1 MTTIT
6 FDYPG
11 ERPTYQLQRSNSALD
26 VFTATTMCLFKK
38 IDLNI
43 CGLLLSA
50 LLFIIPASVFLTL
63 GFMCTLA
70 GKRSREYRDSIEACR
85 RMDSKTDNIL
95 LIFGFVYMFV
105 GLLVTVFAY
114 LVSRATARE
123 AALARTR
130 SLRVNLV
137 WVNHWAKQEVD
148 RQVGVATV
156 MVLEI
161 K

>member
-1 MTTIT
+1 
-6 FDYPG
+6 
-11 ERPTYQLQRSNSALD
+11 
-26 VFTATTMCLFKK
+26 MCIFKK

-70 GKRSREYRDSIEACR
+70 SKKSREHRDSIEACK
-85 RMDSKTDNIL
+85 RMDLKTDSIL
-95 LIFGFVYMFV
+95 LVFGFIYMVV
-105 GLLVTVFAY
+105 GLLVTGFAY
-114 LVSRATARE
+114 LVSNAAAKE

-137 WVNHWAKQEVD
+137 
-148 RQVGVATV
+148 
-156 MVLEI
+156 
-161 K
+161 